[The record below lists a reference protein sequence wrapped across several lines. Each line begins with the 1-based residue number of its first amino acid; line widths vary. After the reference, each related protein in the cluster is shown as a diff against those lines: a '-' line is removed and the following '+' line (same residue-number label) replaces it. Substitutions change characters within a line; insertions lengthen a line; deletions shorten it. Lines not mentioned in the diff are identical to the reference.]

1 MIELSEEWKLRS
13 DQYQWTLEHHYLGFN
28 RKTKEVVAASDQS
41 YHRTLQQVA
50 KYLLNQDAKEAETV
64 QGLYDRMEA
73 LANDISNNLTA
84 IGATR

>member
-13 DQYQWTLEHHYLGFN
+13 DKNQWILEHHYLGFN
-28 RKTKEVVAASDQS
+28 KKTNEVVAATDQN
-41 YHRTLQQVA
+41 YHRTLEQVA

-64 QGLYDRMEA
+64 QGIYDRIEA

-84 IGATR
+84 IGVAR